1 MIQHPLGSG
10 TKAAGSLLT
19 DPVLLLIPG
28 WMRRAAPVDTNNEGC
43 TAALVRGDLLPKKRS
58 A

>member
-28 WMRRAAPVDTNNEGC
+28 GITTFEFSIREE
-43 TAALVRGDLLPKKRS
+43 KR
-58 A
+58 